1 MHSTFDKDVHPN
13 INAKDDTVDLGS
25 RKRGDEYAQAE
36 AVSVLS
42 FAVVG
47 LHCRTLDPAEYE

>member
-1 MHSTFDKDVHPN
+1 MSTRTLMPKMTQS
-13 INAKDDTVDLGS
+13 ISGLG
-25 RKRGDEYAQAE
+25 KGGDEYAQAE